1 MAKFKIG
8 DHITP
13 IYKNRGF
20 ERTVIYDI
28 DDRFYYCH
36 IPCGKVTIPIR
47 AEVNYQ
53 LNPETK

>member
-1 MAKFKIG
+1 MPKFKIG
-8 DHITP
+8 DHITA

-20 ERTVIYDI
+20 ERVVIYDI
-28 DDRFYYCH
+28 DDKYYYCY
-36 IPCGKVTIPIR
+36 IPCGRATIPIK